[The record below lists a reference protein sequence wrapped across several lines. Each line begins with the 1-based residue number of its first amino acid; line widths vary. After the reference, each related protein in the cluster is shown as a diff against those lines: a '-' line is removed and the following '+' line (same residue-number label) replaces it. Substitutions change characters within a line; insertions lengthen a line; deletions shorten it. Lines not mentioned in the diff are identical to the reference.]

1 MLCLARPCG
10 AWVVFDGKRLE
21 QAVPL
26 GQRAK
31 NSSDVLTAA
40 ETMRL
45 FLSDGFPGAFRWS
58 ARSSLRY
65 AISPDFCAAMRGTM
79 VEEDNWLRDAWPI
92 KPSIRWATC
101 DRLHQIVRQAF
112 DTWQENNPALH
123 LVGGGEGGTWV
134 VALVGRTRPV
144 RSGPGTRWRTEWRES
159 CSLLECELSAYR
171 TT

>member
-45 FLSDGFPGAFRWS
+45 FLS
-58 ARSSLRY
+58 
-65 AISPDFCAAMRGTM
+65 
-79 VEEDNWLRDAWPI
+79 E
-92 KPSIRWATC
+92 
-101 DRLHQIVRQAF
+101 QA
-112 DTWQENNPALH
+112 
-123 LVGGGEGGTWV
+123 EGGITYLNKAKSKSKGKAP
-134 VALVGRTRPV
+134 VAPEGSVASDLGF
-144 RSGPGTRWRTEWRES
+144 
-159 CSLLECELSAYR
+159 
-171 TT
+171 